1 MKHVAQYANFAQPW
15 QIVKCGYVIYC
26 FLNYIGFQRVPFKK
40 NLDRGILYY
49 SSKSLKNNQPVLK
62 TTIVGPTLALLL
74 LLFFVPTRRAIKVTP
89 GSTFFNV
96 LAKGTRGC
104 VNMKQ
109 ITTDGHSSNLVLY
122 SFVLQLLK
130 PVVNITKHSFPND
143 FMSRRF
149 AKMQVQTVR
158 VGVGGE

>member
-1 MKHVAQYANFAQPW
+1 M
-15 QIVKCGYVIYC
+15 
-26 FLNYIGFQRVPFKK
+26 VPFKK

-62 TTIVGPTLALLL
+62 TTIVGPTLALL

-122 SFVLQLLK
+122 SFVL
-130 PVVNITKHSFPND
+130 PFAEA
-143 FMSRRF
+143 RR
-149 AKMQVQTVR
+149 
-158 VGVGGE
+158 